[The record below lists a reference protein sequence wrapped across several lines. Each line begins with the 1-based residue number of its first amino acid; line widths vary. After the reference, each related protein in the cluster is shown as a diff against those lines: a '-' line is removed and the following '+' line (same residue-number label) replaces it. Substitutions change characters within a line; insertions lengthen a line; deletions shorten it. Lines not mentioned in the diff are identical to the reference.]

1 VTGEHDNKLA
11 GGGRPTI
18 SDVARLAG
26 VSKKT
31 VSRVVNDSPFVS
43 ASTRAAVQAVI
54 GRTGYVPDPHARGLA
69 FGRSSLVGFAYERGE
84 AGRAMACQAGLLE
97 GLDGGGLEV
106 LVRAVPD
113 WSEGTLAELEVFFQ
127 RQRLFGMVLAGG
139 VARPGWI
146 GVDAAGDGYEG
157 GRRAAAAL
165 LARSR

>member
-1 VTGEHDNKLA
+1 MSDESDRTFGTGSRA
-11 GGGRPTI
+11 TI

-43 ASTRAAVQAVI
+43 PATRAAVQAVI

-69 FGRSSLVGFAYERGE
+69 FGRSSLVGFAYERGAAE
-84 AGRAMACQAGLLE
+84 RAMACQAGLLE
-97 GLDGGGLEV
+97 GLEGGGLDV
-106 LVRAVPD
+106 LVRQVPD
-113 WSEGTLAELEVFFQ
+113 WSDATLAELAAFCE

-146 GVDAAGDGYEG
+146 GVDAAEDAYDG
-157 GRRAAAAL
+157 GRRAAASL
-165 LARSR
+165 LSRPR